1 MECLE
6 DKIHRLRKEN
16 IDCRYFIPHQAINEV
31 MTAETVRDALTGF
44 DIGLQHLDELVQSI
58 VNGACG
64 VFAILLLIG
73 QCKYISDFVRNDQ
86 FAGEHSQLDSK
97 IPFSLGK
104 LETILPGPVAIKFD
118 EKQWE
123 LAAPVFSKRVI
134 PRSLE
139 QRTILPILKETC
151 IGEGGFGVI
160 YEITLH
166 NAHQKFSP
174 ISGATVVSP
183 NKA

>member
-1 MECLE
+1 MEYLE
-6 DKIHRLRKEN
+6 EIIHRLRREN
-16 IDCRYFIPHQAINEV
+16 SECRYFIPHRAINEAI
-31 MTAETVRDALTGF
+31 TAETVRDALESSG
-44 DIGLQHLDELVQSI
+44 IGVQHLDELVQSI
-58 VNGACG
+58 IKGACG

-86 FAGEHSQLDSK
+86 FADSHSQLDSK

-104 LETILPGPVAIKFD
+104 LEKILPGPVAIRFD

-166 NAHQKFSP
+166 NAHQKFNL
-174 ISGATVVSP
+174 ISGETV
-183 NKA
+183 